1 MVGGKRGEA
10 VAAQVKQER
19 VLMRGQLHKLEVE
32 GKSEAIV
39 TAESPVQAGSWSGSG
54 KISFTQDGARTADL
68 RRGGLVPRHL
78 WMSRLAGVVYA

>member
-10 VAAQVKQER
+10 VAAQVKQEC
-19 VLMRGQLHKLEVE
+19 VLLHGQLHKLE

-54 KISFTQDGARTADL
+54 KISFTQDGARTADGGGP
-68 RRGGLVPRHL
+68 RGLVPRHL
-78 WMSRLAGVVYA
+78 WMSRLAGVVYTT